1 MGPTGVRYPAGLFL
15 IFVPVFL
22 WYNQDRK
29 GEEEQ
34 TMKIAV
40 SILGANFADLGT
52 EVRQLDRA
60 GADWV
65 HVDVMDG
72 HFVPNITFGPN
83 MVHSLRPLTEKPL
96 DVHLMISQP
105 QAYIPQF
112 IQAGADVVTFHL
124 EAEGDPA
131 QTIQQIHAAGAKAG
145 ISVKPVTPVTAL
157 RPYLS
162 QVDMVLIM
170 SVEPG
175 FGGQKFNPAML
186 EKVRWLKKEA
196 PQLPVEIDGGINPD
210 TIHAAAEAGVEI
222 FVAGSAIVGKA
233 DYKAAVT
240 ALHRA
245 SE

>member
-1 MGPTGVRYPAGLFL
+1 
-15 IFVPVFL
+15 
-22 WYNQDRK
+22 
-29 GEEEQ
+29 
-34 TMKIAV
+34 
-40 SILGANFADLGT
+40 
-52 EVRQLDRA
+52 
-60 GADWV
+60 
-65 HVDVMDG
+65 
-72 HFVPNITFGPN
+72 
-83 MVHSLRPLTEKPL
+83 
-96 DVHLMISQP
+96 
-105 QAYIPQF
+105 
-112 IQAGADVVTFHL
+112 
-124 EAEGDPA
+124 
-131 QTIQQIHAAGAKAG
+131 
-145 ISVKPVTPVTAL
+145 
-157 RPYLS
+157 
-162 QVDMVLIM
+162 MVLIM